1 MRVRCLSLALAV
13 VWLASV
19 PALAGLAVSPAMSGG
34 SRPLAATDDV
44 RPRIRPASSM
54 ATPSPMLFQQFEG
67 VYPASDPDNTGN
79 WGLVP
84 DLSDEFEGDTLDS
97 DKWLRDGE
105 DGWFMYSW
113 PGRAP
118 SQFAPENIR
127 VEDGKLKLTTRWD
140 PDYDF
145 VDQLDPD
152 CNCPYETYTTAA
164 VISNSTFL
172 YGYMEVR
179 VKAAD
184 ASITSSFWATGQNSE
199 LDVFEFVGDS
209 AWRDRD
215 STYPFCVHD
224 WSQGG
229 AGWCDE
235 VELDWRVAD
244 DFHVYGCEW
253 DESGLKFYADGL
265 LVRDAP
271 AAEIGSLW
279 CLDEQMC
286 IWFDSE
292 TFAWEGLPE
301 ESDLP
306 VDYEIEYV
314 RTWQHRTFGDVP
326 SDHWAYSEVM
336 ACSSAGIVSGYGD
349 GLYHPEREV
358 TRDQMAV
365 FVARGLAGGEEGVPD
380 FAGTPTFPDV
390 DAEHWAL
397 DYVEYV
403 VSQNIV
409 EGYED
414 GTYRPTNEV
423 TRGQMSVYV
432 ARAMVAPTTAVLA
445 DYVPA
450 EPRNFPDVDSEHWAY
465 SYVEYCVEHGIVGGF
480 LDGTYRPETVVTR
493 DQMAVYIARVFGLL
507 G

>member
-1 MRVRCLSLALAV
+1 MRPRCLFLALAV
-13 VWLASV
+13 VWLASA
-19 PALAGLAVSPAMSGG
+19 PAPASLAMSPAVSGG
-34 SRPLAATDDV
+34 CRPLAATDDV
-44 RPRIRPASSM
+44 MPRIRPASSM
-54 ATPSPMLFQQFEG
+54 ATASRMLCQQSDG

-79 WGLVP
+79 WVLVP

-127 VEDGKLKLTTRWD
+127 IEDGRLKLATRWD
-140 PDYDF
+140 PGYDF

-152 CNCPYETYTTAA
+152 CDCPYETYTTAA

-172 YGYMEVR
+172 YGYVEVR

-184 ASITSSFWATGQNSE
+184 ASITSSFWATGHNSE

-224 WSQGG
+224 WSEAG
-229 AGWCDE
+229 ASWCDE

-271 AAEIGSLW
+271 AAEMGSLW

-292 TFAWEGLPE
+292 TFAWEGFPE

-314 RTWQHRTFGDVP
+314 RTWQHRTFEDVP
-326 SDHWAYSEVM
+326 SHHWAYDEIG
-336 ACSSAGIVSGYGD
+336 ACCNAGIVSGYDDGLYWPSWSVSRDQMAVFVSRALAGATIPAGPEEPTFTDVPTDYWAYKYIEYAVEHNIVGGYQDGTYQPQLALDRGQMAVFIARAMCGGEDQVPDPECTDPPFPDVACDFWARKHIQYIQSEGVAGGYFD
-349 GLYHPEREV
+349 GLYHPEYPV

-365 FVARGLAGGEEGVPD
+365 FICRA
-380 FAGTPTFPDV
+380 FALPV
-390 DAEHWAL
+390 
-397 DYVEYV
+397 
-403 VSQNIV
+403 
-409 EGYED
+409 
-414 GTYRPTNEV
+414 
-423 TRGQMSVYV
+423 
-432 ARAMVAPTTAVLA
+432 
-445 DYVPA
+445 
-450 EPRNFPDVDSEHWAY
+450 
-465 SYVEYCVEHGIVGGF
+465 
-480 LDGTYRPETVVTR
+480 
-493 DQMAVYIARVFGLL
+493 
-507 G
+507 